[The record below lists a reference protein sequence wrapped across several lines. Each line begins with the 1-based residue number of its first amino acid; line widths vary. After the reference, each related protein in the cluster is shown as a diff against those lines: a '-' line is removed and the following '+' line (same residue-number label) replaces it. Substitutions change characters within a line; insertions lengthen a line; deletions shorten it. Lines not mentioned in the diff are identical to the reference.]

1 MVWNR
6 ENPEENRKHQ
16 EVEEKLEF
24 GQTLLCGCARTE
36 AASPVPKSD
45 KNQSSYSMTM
55 NRKNYKGR
63 KKLEERLDKKAG
75 KQK

>member
-1 MVWNR
+1 MVGNR

-24 GQTLLCGCARTE
+24 GQTLLYGCARTE

-45 KNQSSYSMTM
+45 KNQYVCILWPRIERTI
-55 NRKNYKGR
+55 RGTKNLR
-63 KKLEERLDKKAG
+63 SN
-75 KQK
+75 